1 MQPPD
6 TLGQEFLV
14 WSFALLF
21 ASNLKEIQP
30 LPSPPARLSTLSSSL
45 ALLLPQPHIP
55 KAYSAPNRTMPR
67 QDPSGLTP
75 RGTQDIPA
83 KGIHPASCCFSL
95 LDFKSLHPL
104 WILTELG
111 RAFLKI
117 REDLF

>member
-1 MQPPD
+1 M
-6 TLGQEFLV
+6 

-30 LPSPPARLSTLSSSL
+30 LPSPQHSYQYSL
-45 ALLLPQPHIP
+45 ALLLPQPQIPRLFP

-67 QDPSGLTP
+67 QDPSGLNP

-83 KGIHPASCCFSL
+83 KGTHPASCCISL